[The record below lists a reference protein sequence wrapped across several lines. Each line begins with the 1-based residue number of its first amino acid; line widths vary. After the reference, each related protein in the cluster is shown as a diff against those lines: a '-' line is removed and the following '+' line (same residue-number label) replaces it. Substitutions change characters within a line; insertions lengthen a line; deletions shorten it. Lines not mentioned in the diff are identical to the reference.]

1 MPLFFNPVARQ
12 PTTLSPL
19 KEKIED
25 MVHATE
31 NLESQLAYIVDD
43 GEAYGLLT
51 EDTFLENCPEV
62 IKNLERICALL
73 LNSVSDLTFDD
84 EVFELGDSGNLAVVL
99 YSFLSEH
106 RRAIDVLATQ
116 HKTLKTTGPLFDSI
130 SRCLDKERRALERFR
145 AALELRYQ
153 DLKDRVAEDWSSF
166 NTSMSAAAQVYPATQ
181 IIPTVQVA

>member
-1 MPLFFNPVARQ
+1 MPLFYNPTSRQ
-12 PTTLSPL
+12 PATFTPL
-19 KEKIED
+19 KANIDD
-25 MVHATE
+25 MVAATE
-31 NLESQLAYIVDD
+31 KLESQLAYIVDD
-43 GEAYGLLT
+43 GEAFGLLT

-84 EVFELGDSGNLAVVL
+84 EAFELGDSGNLAVVL

-116 HKTLKTTGPLFDSI
+116 HKILKTTGPLFDSI

-145 AALELRYQ
+145 TALELRYQ
-153 DLKDRVAEDWSSF
+153 DIKERTAEDWNAF
-166 NTSMSAAAQVYPATQ
+166 NTVMSAATEVYPHQ
-181 IIPTVQVA
+181 IIPSA